1 MVGGCKVSSSLLPL
15 RLVFSIKLLSS
26 GMIVII
32 IVVIDV
38 DLLVLSEF
46 WL

>member
-15 RLVFSIKLLSS
+15 LLVFSIKLLSS

-32 IVVIDV
+32 IIVIDV
-38 DLLVLSEF
+38 DLLVLSDL